1 MGLILSSNH
10 KLLLIFCIIVLAL
23 IFQRQAYSV
32 DENWL
37 FERYQSGDID
47 TIRSLLNSIPE
58 ESAAGQFFRGV
69 FETDGEAARFYY
81 DRILALYPNSSS
93 EAWALERLWQYH
105 WSLGDMAQAEKY
117 YDFLLTRHLDHPRL
131 AEKPDF
137 NAASGLEELTEEPRT
152 VKRAELFPETGKWRV
167 QLGAYGRRKGAED
180 VAGRVMSF
188 GSADLIDKEVNG
200 KNLTVVMIGRFHTR
214 EEAEQ
219 LSAKIQAMTG
229 IKGIVVIVEN

>member
-1 MGLILSSNH
+1 MRLITSSNR
-10 KLLLIFCIIVLAL
+10 KLLIIFCITALVLV
-23 IFQRQAYSV
+23 FQHQAYSV

-37 FERYQSGDID
+37 FERYQAGDID

-58 ESAAGQFFRGV
+58 QSAAGQFFRGV

-81 DRILALYPNSSS
+81 DRILALYPNSRA

-105 WSLGDMAQAEKY
+105 WTLGEMAQAEKY
-117 YDFLLTRHLDHPRL
+117 YVFLLTRHPDHPGL

-137 NAASGLEELTEEPRT
+137 NAASGLVELTEEPRT
-152 VKRAELFPETGKWRV
+152 VRRAELTPAAGKWRV

-180 VAGRVMSF
+180 VAGRVLSF
-188 GSADLIDKEVNG
+188 GDADLISKEVNG
-200 KNLTVVMIGRFHTR
+200 NNLTIVMIGRFHTR

-219 LSAKIQAMTG
+219 LSAKILAMTG
-229 IKGIVVIVEN
+229 IRGIVLVVEN